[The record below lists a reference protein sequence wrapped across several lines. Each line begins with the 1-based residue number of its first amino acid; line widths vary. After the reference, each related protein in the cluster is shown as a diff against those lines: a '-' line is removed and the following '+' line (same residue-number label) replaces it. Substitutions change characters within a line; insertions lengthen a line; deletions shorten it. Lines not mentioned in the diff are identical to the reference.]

1 MRPRRGLSRHPNF
14 SCQAQQGLETS
25 VGARAGSRLHERGIL
40 EAGALLIGF
49 TDCGSHHPYQG
60 ILTLIRNPHFPTRPS
75 PTISVWEVRLP
86 LPLDAIYAAR
96 EQIHTLVLPLQ
107 DHYGVLIL
115 ASVVP
120 LTLCA
125 G

>member
-1 MRPRRGLSRHPNF
+1 MSVYALPHP
-14 SCQAQQGLETS
+14 
-25 VGARAGSRLHERGIL
+25 
-40 EAGALLIGF
+40 ALRIAAAT
-49 TDCGSHHPYQG
+49 TDLVQG
-60 ILTLIRNPHFPTRPS
+60 ILTLYPQARILPRTLPLADED
-75 PTISVWEVRLP
+75 ISVEVRLP

-107 DHYGVLIL
+107 DHYDVLIL